1 MMSKR
6 FSAGQIAL
14 YECLIHDDNLG
25 RIGGI
30 SSAKVAALQDGCTHD
45 MKEILTD
52 RVPAHDA
59 VCYFFMGLA
68 AIHNRNRVV
77 AAAGARTDLNQGGG
91 LDSRENSQP
100 VHQPLVE
107 ANHLGITMQTL
118 GRGYPKHEKALRA
131 KS

>member
-1 MMSKR
+1 MSQR
-6 FSAGQIAL
+6 LPAGQIAL
-14 YECLIHDDNLG
+14 YECLIHNDNLG
-25 RIGGI
+25 RVGGI
-30 SSAKVAALQDGCTHD
+30 SSAKVAALQDGCSHY

-68 AIHNRNRVV
+68 AIDNRNRVI
-77 AAAGARTDLNQGGG
+77 AASGAGTHLNQGGG
-91 LDSRENSQP
+91 LDPRENSQP

-131 KS
+131 ES